1 MSISFSK
8 SRKFYFSSTVLKVY
22 INYSDKSLEKQINL
36 LFDIGT
42 YSFAEIP
49 KDFMTIMG
57 VTGTLQS
64 LSEPESKIIDDEYNI
79 KLKTFIPS
87 VYDLKKL
94 KFNEKTDILIENEE
108 TYHKKIAQEIKHR
121 QIDHGETVKRPVLV
135 FFESKEALRA
145 FHQSK
150 EFDDLRTAS
159 ELPLT
164 EEASNAEKNDIILRA
179 TNAGKCTLCT
189 RIFGRGT
196 DFIVNENTVI
206 ANGGVHVLQ
215 TFLSEELS
223 EEIQIKGRAAR
234 QGNPGSYS
242 LVLLESSL
250 QKFGISSESLK
261 QHSNDLYKYLNK
273 TRNNYFK
280 SNYSKSIENANSL
293 KNIHAD
299 SMKFLEGVCNKN
311 TELVNR
317 HLLEY
322 NTK

>member
-1 MSISFSK
+1 
-8 SRKFYFSSTVLKVY
+8 
-22 INYSDKSLEKQINL
+22 
-36 LFDIGT
+36 
-42 YSFAEIP
+42 
-49 KDFMTIMG
+49 MG
-57 VTGTLQS
+57 LTGTLQS
-64 LSEPESKIIDDEYNI
+64 LSEPESKIIDDEYKI

-94 KFNEKTDILIENEE
+94 KFNDKNDIKIGKEE
-108 TYHKKIAQEIKHR
+108 TYHKMIAQEIKHR

-164 EEASNAEKNDIILRA
+164 EEASNTEKNDIILRA

-234 QGNPGSYS
+234 QGDPGSYS
-242 LVLLESSL
+242 MVLLESSL
-250 QKFGISSESLK
+250 KKFDISSESLK

-280 SNYSKSIENANSL
+280 NNYSKSIENANSL

-299 SMKFLEGVCNKN
+299 SMKFLEAVCNKN
-311 TELVNR
+311 TELVNKYI
-317 HLLEY
+317 LEY